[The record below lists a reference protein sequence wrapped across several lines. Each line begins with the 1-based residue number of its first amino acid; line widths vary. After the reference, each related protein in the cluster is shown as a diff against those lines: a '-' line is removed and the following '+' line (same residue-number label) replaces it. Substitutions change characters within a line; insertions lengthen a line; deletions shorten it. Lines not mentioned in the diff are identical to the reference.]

1 MPRRISRRISLS
13 WQSRMNSTPSSPNF
27 LETAERFSAMQSTNF
42 FTMCCTSNNA
52 VSLVPN
58 IHEYERKVPVQ
69 PVHEVKGGGKVV
81 PLRGEAL
88 SPTTK
93 KMDEEVAQVNSV
105 NNTPRR
111 KSTQDSDDLTD
122 SQILVDEKDPNP
134 FKRVTGRR
142 SRENSGEFT

>member
-1 MPRRISRRISLS
+1 M
-13 WQSRMNSTPSSPNF
+13 
-27 LETAERFSAMQSTNF
+27 
-42 FTMCCTSNNA
+42 
-52 VSLVPN
+52 
-58 IHEYERKVPVQ
+58 Q